1 MPIKYKSTNKER
13 IIKEEEKTEIIT
25 GEEAALEML
34 YYKIFISSWNK
45 LFKKSLIIENNILFN
60 KNIHFGEEFNFSI
73 DTFLKAKKVCITS
86 VNKYYYRVDNEN
98 SVMTKFSINQIN
110 GSIDAPKHLQEKYDK
125 INNKISKGLKY
136 ANWHTHCDCLN
147 SIIGTC
153 NKDFNKKLYIR
164 IKKEV
169 KKGAKNAIQAPI
181 SIKEKMKALFY
192 MINPEF
198 AANIINKL
206 RKRKFKKK

>member
-1 MPIKYKSTNKER
+1 MQKKY
-13 IIKEEEKTEIIT
+13 
-25 GEEAALEML
+25 
-34 YYKIFISSWNK
+34 
-45 LFKKSLIIENNILFN
+45 
-60 KNIHFGEEFNFSI
+60 
-73 DTFLKAKKVCITS
+73 
-86 VNKYYYRVDNEN
+86 
-98 SVMTKFSINQIN
+98 
-110 GSIDAPKHLQEKYDK
+110 LQEKYDK

-136 ANWHTHCDCLN
+136 ANWHTHCDFLN

-169 KKGAKNAIQAPI
+169 KKGAKKAIQAPI